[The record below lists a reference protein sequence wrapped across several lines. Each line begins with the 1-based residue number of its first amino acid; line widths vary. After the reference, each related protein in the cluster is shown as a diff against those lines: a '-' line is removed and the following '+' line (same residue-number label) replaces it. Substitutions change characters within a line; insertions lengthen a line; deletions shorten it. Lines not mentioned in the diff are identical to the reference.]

1 MYPGFSSLLPGAMQW
16 GCCSGGRLA
25 LSCCALWPQVPEGV
39 WTQASHGMFLN
50 QPLIWP
56 PSLICLRLQVEFT
69 LQTKTWVMWPA
80 GYMTPRVG
88 GLLEI
93 SKIF

>member
-1 MYPGFSSLLPGAMQW
+1 MSW
-16 GCCSGGRLA
+16 
-25 LSCCALWPQVPEGV
+25 CALWPQVPEGG
-39 WTQASHGMFLN
+39 WTQASRGIFQN

-80 GYMTPRVG
+80 GLYDSRVG
-88 GLLEI
+88 GLLDI